1 MSRSDRGDGALF
13 ALDAERP
20 EGWFLATNLTTVGWF
35 LATNL
40 TPVGWFLATNL
51 TPMGW
56 FLAANLTPVGWFLAT
71 NLKDIRSGAMGWF
84 PTQNL
89 KINRTTAMYT
99 PKIYSPITHHR
110 GRAKPGPPP
119 VYDGLSLYTLLV
131 NCKIVLPCGG
141 RIRRGSS
148 FSGSAARQH
157 RPQPA
162 ARQCR

>member
-1 MSRSDRGDGALF
+1 MVCYPCRAGCPHPAAGPCRIFHYLLGSACGTTPQSPVVTAPLKGE
-13 ALDAERP
+13 LDAERP
-20 EGWFLATNLTTVGWF
+20 EGWFLA
-35 LATNL
+35 A
-40 TPVGWFLATNL
+40 NL

-56 FLAANLTPVGWFLAT
+56 F
-71 NLKDIRSGAMGWF
+71 
-84 PTQNL
+84 PTQGL
-89 KINRTTAMYT
+89 KISRTTAMYT
-99 PKIYSPITHHR
+99 QKIYSPITHHR

-131 NCKIVLPCGG
+131 NCNIVLPCGG

-162 ARQCR
+162 AHQCR